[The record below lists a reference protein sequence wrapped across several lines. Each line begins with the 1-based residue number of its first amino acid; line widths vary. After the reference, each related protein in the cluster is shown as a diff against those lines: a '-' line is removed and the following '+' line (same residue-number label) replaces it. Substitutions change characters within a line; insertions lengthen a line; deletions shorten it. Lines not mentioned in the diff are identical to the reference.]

1 MSLEY
6 APRGLVGMLTPQA
19 NTTVEPELNLLW
31 PAGIAM
37 LNARLTSH
45 GRTLAARLID
55 YFEQYEV
62 SLRQFGNA
70 PISVAAAACTG
81 ASYLAGRERE
91 SRVMSR
97 IAQQRGYP
105 FITAASA
112 VVDALHAIEA
122 QQIGLVSPYP
132 DDLNEASVGYW
143 RSHGFAVEEVA
154 RTSNDERTFHPIYSL
169 TGSGAGRA
177 LQTLEDKKLDVIVML
192 GTGMPT
198 LRPIA
203 STIGWNGAPVTSCN
217 LCLAWRIVSIIDNSP
232 ASASTLNAWL
242 KGKSW
247 VTRISQP

>member
-1 MSLEY
+1 
-6 APRGLVGMLTPQA
+6 MLTPQA
-19 NTTVEPELNLLW
+19 NTTVEPELNFLW
-31 PAGIAM
+31 PPGIAM
-37 LNARLTSH
+37 VNARLVSD

-91 SRVMSR
+91 EQVMNDVVER
-97 IAQQRGYP
+97 HGYR

-112 VVDALHAIEA
+112 VVDALHAMQA

-132 DDLNEASVGYW
+132 DHLNEASVSYW
-143 RSHGFAVEEVA
+143 QSHGFDVKEIA
-154 RTSNDERTFHPIYSL
+154 RTSNHKRTFHPIYSL
-169 TGSGAGRA
+169 SGSAAGSSLR
-177 LQTLEDKKLDVIVML
+177 TLESKRLDAIVML

-203 STIGWNGAPVTSCN
+203 STIGWNGAPVMSCN
-217 LCLAWRIVSIIDNSP
+217 LCLAWRIVSLINNSP
-232 ASASTLNAWL
+232 ASAGTLNTWL